1 MATAALWPRD
11 VGAQRPA
18 VRLRVAGPADASR
31 LAEMYEV
38 SGSAVSIEEMEDW
51 LDKGGALLV
60 EREQGP
66 VLAAVRWRPH
76 QGGWTVER
84 VTTRPDERGNGYGRW
99 LMTKLEALAIRGNVA
114 SLDLVLEDP
123 DLLQYYGRMGYR
135 SGGESPLSLTKR
147 VGGVWQ
153 RQVRP

>member
-1 MATAALWPRD
+1 MATAAPWPRD

-31 LAEMYEV
+31 LAEMYAA
-38 SGSAVSIEEMEDW
+38 SGSRLSEEDVDTW

-60 EREQGP
+60 ERDDGP
-66 VLAAVRWRPH
+66 VLAAVRWHPNP
-76 QGGWTVER
+76 GGWTVER

-99 LMTKLEALAIRGNVA
+99 LMTKLEALAIRGNVP
-114 SLDLVLEDP
+114 SLELELDEAT
-123 DLLQYYGRMGYR
+123 DVGYYRRMGYQP
-135 SGGESPLSLTKR
+135 SDAAPLRLSKR

-153 RQVRP
+153 RQAR